1 MWEFLKI
8 METLAEQATICLLDD
23 EDLKK
28 LEKKHGICLD
38 EDEDEDKK
46 CKKRKRQIFEEII
59 RASLKQYLL
68 AAQVNAAL
76 LQECESPRKRIIRA
90 ENIRAAKLNKML

>member
-1 MWEFLKI
+1 
-8 METLAEQATICLLDD
+8 METLAEQATIYLFDD

-38 EDEDEDKK
+38 EDEDEDQK

-59 RASLKQYLL
+59 RASLKQHLL
-68 AAQVNAAL
+68 AAQVNAA